1 MSHQK
6 EASTHSLVLV
16 SNRQQSTILAA
27 LRFYQ
32 EFLRKGEPGVP
43 GLRDIAT
50 DGGALIPLSIKEIDD
65 LCEETNFGSDSS
77 EIQAFLAAIAK
88 N

>member
-6 EASTHSLVLV
+6 DASTHSLVLV
-16 SNRQQSTILAA
+16 SDRQQSTILAA
-27 LRFYQ
+27 LRHYQ
-32 EFLRKGEPGVP
+32 EFLRRDEPGVP
-43 GLRDIAT
+43 GLRDIAS

-65 LCEETNFGSDSS
+65 LCEETNFGSDPKA
-77 EIQAFLAAIAK
+77 IQAFLAACAK